1 MTPDPPAPA
10 PVATPTAPTAPTA
23 PGSETT
29 VARPDLVKSG
39 GKRLSLL
46 ERFQIAAVRRTFE
59 PGLLSRAVQFGQRTV
74 GSGWIHHCTK
84 HLRHVYGYD
93 RLPRLDLAQSY
104 ILIANHRSFFDL
116 YVVFGDLVHRG
127 LRHRIVFP
135 VRAKFFYDHP
145 LGLLVNGIMSFFAMY
160 PPLFRERKK
169 ALLNPLA
176 LEELAFLLRR
186 GGMFA
191 GIHPEGTRKRDD
203 DPYTFLPAQRGVGKV
218 IQDAR
223 VPVIPVFINGL
234 LNDLPKQVMSN
245 FTRTGQDILVVFGA
259 PVDFGDLLDQGKSPK
274 VHQAIADRV
283 MQAVGELGQEERALR
298 AARDRGSRSLVVEK

>member
-1 MTPDPPAPA
+1 MAEANTAEIVRSAPPLLPGDAPS
-10 PVATPTAPTAPTA
+10 P
-23 PGSETT
+23 
-29 VARPDLVKSG
+29 RPDLVASG
-39 GKRLSLL
+39 QKRLSWL
-46 ERFQIAAVRRTFE
+46 ERTLIAIVRRSFE
-59 PGLLSRAVQFGQRTV
+59 PGLFSRAVHFGQRTV
-74 GSGWIHHCTK
+74 GCGWIHHCTK
-84 HLRHVYGYD
+84 HLRHVHGYE
-93 RLPRLDLAQSY
+93 RLPALERDQSY

-127 LRHRIVFP
+127 LQHRIVFP
-135 VRAKFFYDHP
+135 VRSKFFYDHP

-169 ALLNPLA
+169 ALMNPLA

-218 IQDAR
+218 IQDSR

-234 LNDLPKQVMSN
+234 INDLPKQVRSN
-245 FTRTGQDILVVFGA
+245 FDRSGQDIFVVFGA
-259 PVDFGDLLDQGKSPK
+259 PVEFGDLLDQGKSPK

-283 MQAVGELGQEERALR
+283 MQAVGVLGQEEKELR
-298 AARDRGSRSLVVEK
+298 AARHGGSFVVEK

>member
-1 MTPDPPAPA
+1 MTTPEQDPAQG
-10 PVATPTAPTAPTA
+10 A
-23 PGSETT
+23 PGS
-29 VARPDLVKSG
+29 VSAARPDLVRG
-39 GKRLSLL
+39 GRKRLSLL
-46 ERFQIAAVRRTFE
+46 ERTLIAIVRRTFE

-74 GSGWIHHCTK
+74 GCGWIHLCTK
-84 HLRHVYGYD
+84 QLRRVYGYE
-93 RLPRLDLAQSY
+93 RLPPLVPSQSY
-104 ILIANHRSFFDL
+104 VLVSNHRSFFDL
-116 YVVFGDLVHRG
+116 YVIFGDLVHRG
-127 LRHRIVFP
+127 LQHRIVFP
-135 VRAKFFYDHP
+135 VRSKFFYDNP

-169 ALLNPLA
+169 ALMNPLA

-234 LNDLPKQVMSN
+234 LNDFPKQIKSN
-245 FTRTGQDILVVFGA
+245 FDGTGQDILVVFGA
-259 PVDFGDLLDQGKSPK
+259 PVDFGDLLEQGKSPK
-274 VHQAIADRV
+274 VHQAIANRV
-283 MQAVGELGQEERALR
+283 MQAVEKLGEEERALR
-298 AARDRGSRSLVVEK
+298 HAGQRTPASLTAHSSSKNNGSR

>member
-1 MTPDPPAPA
+1 MTTPDSNSALLAPKA
-10 PVATPTAPTAPTA
+10 EL
-23 PGSETT
+23 GS
-29 VARPDLVKSG
+29 ARPDLVRSG
-39 GKRLSLL
+39 RKRLSWL
-46 ERFQIAAVRRTFE
+46 ERFLIGFVRRTFE
-59 PGLLSRAVQFGQRTV
+59 PGLWSRAVHFGQCTV
-74 GSGWIHHCTK
+74 GCGWIHHCTK
-84 HLRHVYGYD
+84 YLRHVYGFE
-93 RLPRLDLAQSY
+93 RLPALELAQSY

-127 LRHRIVFP
+127 LQHRIMFP
-135 VRAKFFYDHP
+135 VRSKFFYDNP
-145 LGLLVNGIMSFFAMY
+145 LGLIVNGVMSFFAMY

-169 ALLNPLA
+169 AFLNPLA

-234 LNDLPKQVMSN
+234 INDLPKQVMSN
-245 FTRTGQDILVVFGA
+245 FDRSGREIFVVFGA
-259 PVDFGDLLDQGKSPK
+259 PVDFGDLLDQPRSPK
-274 VHQAIADRV
+274 VHQAVADRV
-283 MQAVGELGQEERALR
+283 MQAVGELGQEERVLR
-298 AARDRGSRSLVVEK
+298 AQSQGFTAERGRSPAR

>member
-1 MTPDPPAPA
+1 MTTPESNTALLAPSA
-10 PVATPTAPTAPTA
+10 GAA
-23 PGSETT
+23 
-29 VARPDLVKSG
+29 ARPDLVESG
-39 GKRLSLL
+39 RKRLSFL
-46 ERFQIAAVRRTFE
+46 ERVLIGFVRRTFE
-59 PGLLSRAVQFGQRTV
+59 PGLLSRAVTYGQRTV
-74 GSGWIHHCTK
+74 GCGWIHWCTK
-84 HLRHVYGYD
+84 NLRHVHGYD
-93 RLPRLDLAQSY
+93 RLPALDPTQSY

-135 VRAKFFYDHP
+135 VRSNFFYDNP
-145 LGLLVNGIMSFFAMY
+145 LGLLVNGFMSFFAMY

-169 ALLNPLA
+169 ALMNPLA

-234 LNDLPKQVMSN
+234 VNDIGKQVRSN
-245 FTRTGQDILVVFGA
+245 FDRTGQDIFVVFGS

-274 VHQAIADRV
+274 VHQAISDRV
-283 MQAVGELGQEERALR
+283 MQAVADLGQEERVLR
-298 AARDRGSRSLVVEK
+298 ASLAPASSVVVEK

>member
-1 MTPDPPAPA
+1 MTTPDSNAALLGPSP
-10 PVATPTAPTAPTA
+10 
-23 PGSETT
+23 ETNEQ
-29 VARPDLVKSG
+29 RPDLAESG
-39 GKRLSLL
+39 RKRLSRL
-46 ERFQIAAVRRTFE
+46 ERLLIGFVRRTFE
-59 PGLLSRAVQFGQRTV
+59 PGLLSDALQYCQRTI
-74 GSGWIHHCTK
+74 GCGWIHLCTQ
-84 HLRHVYGYD
+84 HLRHVHGSE
-93 RLPRLDLAQSY
+93 RLPALAPEQSY

-127 LRHRIVFP
+127 LQHRIVFP
-135 VRAKFFYDHP
+135 VRSKFFYDNP
-145 LGLLVNGIMSFFAMY
+145 FGLLVNGLMSFFAMY

-169 ALLNPLA
+169 AFLNPLA

-234 LNDLPKQVMSN
+234 VNDIITQVRSN
-245 FTRTGQDILVVFGA
+245 FDRTGQDIFVVFGA
-259 PVDFGDLLDQGKSPK
+259 PVDFGDLLDQGKSPR
-274 VHQAIADRV
+274 VHQAISDRV
-283 MQAVGELGQEERALR
+283 MQAVSELGQEERVLR
-298 AARDRGSRSLVVEK
+298 AARAAASLVVEK

>member
-1 MTPDPPAPA
+1 MTTPDSNAALGAPR
-10 PVATPTAPTAPTA
+10 TE
-23 PGSETT
+23 PGT
-29 VARPDLVKSG
+29 RPDLIESG
-39 GKRLSLL
+39 RKRLSLL
-46 ERFQIAAVRRTFE
+46 ERLLIGFVRRTFE
-59 PGLLSRAVQFGQRTV
+59 PGLLSRAVHFGQRTV
-74 GSGWIHHCTK
+74 GCGWIHHCTK
-84 HLRHVYGYD
+84 YLRHVHGVE
-93 RLPRLDLAQSY
+93 RLPPLELSQSF

-127 LRHRIVFP
+127 LKHRIVFP
-135 VRAKFFYDHP
+135 VRSKFFYDNP

-169 ALLNPLA
+169 AFLNPLA

-234 LNDLPKQVMSN
+234 INDLPKQVWSN
-245 FTRTGQDILVVFGA
+245 FDRTGRDIFVVFGK
-259 PVDFGDLLDQGKSPK
+259 PVEFGDLLDQAKSPK
-274 VHQAIADRV
+274 VHQAISDRV
-283 MQAVGELGQEERALR
+283 MLAVAELGQEERALR
-298 AARDRGSRSLVVEK
+298 AERDLGRGRSVVVEK

>member
-1 MTPDPPAPA
+1 
-10 PVATPTAPTAPTA
+10 V
-23 PGSETT
+23 PGGQ
-29 VARPDLVKSG
+29 RPDLVAAG
-39 GKRLSLL
+39 QKRLSWL
-46 ERFQIAAVRRTFE
+46 ERALIAIVRYSFE
-59 PGLLSRAVQFGQRTV
+59 PGLFSRLLQFAQRTI
-74 GSGWIHHCTK
+74 GCGWIHHCTK
-84 HLRHVYGYD
+84 NLRHVHGYD
-93 RLPRLDLAQSY
+93 RLPPLDPKQSY

-127 LRHRIVFP
+127 LMHRIVFP
-135 VRAKFFYDHP
+135 VRSNFFYDNP
-145 LGLLVNGIMSFFAMY
+145 LGLLVNGFMSFFAMY
-160 PPLFRERKK
+160 PPLFRDRKK
-169 ALLNPLA
+169 ALMNPLA

-218 IQDAR
+218 IQDSR

-234 LNDLPKQVMSN
+234 VNDLAKQMTSN
-245 FTRTGQDILVVFGA
+245 FDGTGQDIFVVFGA

-274 VHQAIADRV
+274 VHQAISDRV

-298 AARDRGSRSLVVEK
+298 AQRLSR

>member
-1 MTPDPPAPA
+1 MTTPESNSALLAPSA
-10 PVATPTAPTAPTA
+10 GAAV
-23 PGSETT
+23 
-29 VARPDLVKSG
+29 RPDLVLSG
-39 GKRLSLL
+39 RKRLSFL
-46 ERFQIAAVRRTFE
+46 ERVLIGFVRRTFE
-59 PGLLSRAVQFGQRTV
+59 PGLLSRAVTYGQRTV
-74 GSGWIHHCTK
+74 GCGWIHWCTK
-84 HLRHVYGYD
+84 NLRHVHGYD
-93 RLPRLDLAQSY
+93 RLPALDPAQSY

-127 LRHRIVFP
+127 LQHRIVFP
-135 VRAKFFYDHP
+135 VRSNFFYDNP
-145 LGLLVNGIMSFFAMY
+145 LGLLVNGVMSFFAMY

-169 ALLNPLA
+169 ALMNPLA

-234 LNDLPKQVMSN
+234 VNDIGKQVRSN
-245 FTRTGQDILVVFGA
+245 FDRTGQDIFVVFGS

-274 VHQAIADRV
+274 VHQAISDRV
-283 MQAVGELGQEERALR
+283 MQAVADLGQEERVLR
-298 AARDRGSRSLVVEK
+298 ASLAASSVVIEE

>member
-1 MTPDPPAPA
+1 MTTPPSNLATSGPNVEPA
-10 PVATPTAPTAPTA
+10 ST
-23 PGSETT
+23 
-29 VARPDLVKSG
+29 RPDLVQSG
-39 GKRLSLL
+39 KKRLSWL
-46 ERFQIAAVRRTFE
+46 ERTLIGVVRRTFE
-59 PGLLSRAVQFGQRTV
+59 PGPFSRAVQYGQRTV
-74 GSGWIHHCTK
+74 GCGWIHVCTR
-84 HLRHVYGYD
+84 HLRQVHGFD
-93 RLPRLDLAQSY
+93 RLPPLDPKQSY
-104 ILIANHRSFFDL
+104 ILVANHRSFFDL

-127 LRHRIVFP
+127 LKHRIVFP
-135 VRAKFFYDHP
+135 VRAKFFYDNP
-145 LGLLVNGIMSFFAMY
+145 LGLLVNGLMSFFAMY

-169 ALLNPLA
+169 ALMNPLA

-234 LNDLPKQVMSN
+234 LNDLKRQVLSN
-245 FTRTGQDILVVFGA
+245 FDRTGQDILVVFGA

-283 MQAVGELGQEERALR
+283 MEAVRELGQEERALR
-298 AARDRGSRSLVVEK
+298 KAAPGEGSLVVER

>member
-1 MTPDPPAPA
+1 MTESNLVEGTRSAPA
-10 PVATPTAPTAPTA
+10 VPPGG
-23 PGSETT
+23 PGS
-29 VARPDLVKSG
+29 RPDLVTSG
-39 GKRLSLL
+39 KKRLSWL
-46 ERFQIAAVRRTFE
+46 ERTLIALVRRTFE
-59 PGLLSRAVQFGQRTV
+59 PGLLSRAVHFGQRTV
-74 GSGWIHHCTK
+74 GCGWIHHCTK
-84 HLRHVYGYD
+84 HLRHVHGYE
-93 RLPRLDLAQSY
+93 RLPPLDLDQSY

-127 LRHRIVFP
+127 LQHRIVFP
-135 VRAKFFYDHP
+135 VRSKFFYDNP

-169 ALLNPLA
+169 ALMNPLA

-218 IQDAR
+218 IQDSR

-234 LNDLPKQVMSN
+234 LNDLPKQVRSN
-245 FTRTGQDILVVFGA
+245 FDRTGQDIFVVFGA
-259 PVDFGDLLDQGKSPK
+259 PVEFGDLLDQAKSPK
-274 VHQAIADRV
+274 VHQAIAERV
-283 MQAVGELGQEERALR
+283 MLAVGELGQEEKALR
-298 AARDRGSRSLVVEK
+298 AARHGGSFVVEK

>member
-1 MTPDPPAPA
+1 MMPDSNSAQ
-10 PVATPTAPTAPTA
+10 
-23 PGSETT
+23 T
-29 VARPDLVKSG
+29 VASDDTTLTRPDLVEG
-39 GKRLSLL
+39 GQKRLSWL
-46 ERFQIAAVRRTFE
+46 ERRLIAIVRRTFE
-59 PGLLSRAVQFGQRTV
+59 PGLLSRAVQFGQRTI
-74 GSGWIHHCTK
+74 GCGWIHLCTK
-84 HLRHVYGYD
+84 NLRRVHGYE
-93 RLPRLDLAQSY
+93 RLPKLDPSQSF

-127 LRHRIVFP
+127 LRQRILFP
-135 VRAKFFYDHP
+135 VRAKFFYDNP
-145 LGLLVNGIMSFFAMY
+145 LGLIVNGIMSFFAMY

-169 ALLNPLA
+169 ALMNPLS

-234 LNDLPKQVMSN
+234 INDLPKQVLGN
-245 FTRTGQDILVVFGA
+245 FDGTGQDIFVVFGA
-259 PVDFGDLLDQGKSPK
+259 PVDFGELLDQGKSPK

-283 MQAVGELGQEERALR
+283 MRAVGELGQEERGLR
-298 AARDRGSRSLVVEK
+298 AARAARGPLLVVEK

>member
-1 MTPDPPAPA
+1 MPPGDAP
-10 PVATPTAPTAPTA
+10 
-23 PGSETT
+23 SS
-29 VARPDLVKSG
+29 RPDLVASG
-39 GKRLSLL
+39 QKRLSWL
-46 ERFQIAAVRRTFE
+46 ERTLIAIVRQTFE
-59 PGLLSRAVQFGQRTV
+59 PGLFSRAVQFCQRTI
-74 GSGWIHHCTK
+74 GCGWIHLCTK
-84 HLRHVYGYD
+84 HLRHVHGYE
-93 RLPRLDLAQSY
+93 RLPPLDPDQSY

-127 LRHRIVFP
+127 LEHRIVFP
-135 VRAKFFYDHP
+135 VRSKFFYDNP
-145 LGLLVNGIMSFFAMY
+145 LGLLVNGLMSFFAMY
-160 PPLFRERKK
+160 PPLFRDRKK
-169 ALLNPLA
+169 ALMNPLA

-234 LNDLPKQVMSN
+234 LNDLPKQLRGN
-245 FTRTGQDILVVFGA
+245 FDRTGQDIFVVFGA

-274 VHQAIADRV
+274 VHQAISDRV
-283 MQAVGELGQEERALR
+283 MQAVSELGQEEQKLR
-298 AARDRGSRSLVVEK
+298 AARHGGSFVVEK